1 MGLDTVKQAES
12 IKPRIGYMSERFSLY
27 STLTVEENLDFF
39 ARLRRVPREI
49 VEQRKK
55 ELLDFSR
62 LEPFRN
68 RLAEQLSGGMQ
79 KKLALCCCLIHKP
92 EVIFMDEPTNGVDPI
107 SRRDFW
113 LIISRF
119 LSQGITFFVS
129 TPYMDEAERFNR
141 VALIHE
147 GKIIACDTPE
157 KLKTLLS
164 GELIQIKTDSTDR
177 TLAISRDVSWIT
189 SAQVFG
195 DTIHLLV
202 DNAGKRLSEV
212 QSLLNEQGIAVEAA
226 RPITPGLEDI
236 FITLLARSQETSSDI
251 QPAGRNL
258 FPGTKTN
265 RTIKGTLSK
274 YPS

>member
-1 MGLDTVKQAES
+1 M
-12 IKPRIGYMSERFSLY
+12 
-27 STLTVEENLDFF
+27 
-39 ARLRRVPREI
+39 PREI

-157 KLKTLLS
+157 KLKALLS
-164 GELIQIKTDSTDR
+164 GELIQIKTDSIDR

-202 DNAGKRLSEV
+202 DHAGKRLSEV
-212 QSLLNEQGIAVEAA
+212 QSLLNEQGISVEAA

-236 FITLLARSQETSSDI
+236 FITLLARSQETAPIFSQPLETSFLAQKQPDYQGDI
-251 QPAGRNL
+251 IRVSELTRKFGNFIAVNRISFQVNRGRNIW
-258 FPGTKTN
+258 FS
-265 RTIKGTLSK
+265 RTQRVG
-274 YPS
+274 